1 MEIMSSKFYVCVLVY
16 HDALYLYI
24 YSLLYSYAPHKFLCS
39 FVSLLLYT
47 IPRVQSCQHKM
58 CTLCYVRGQM
68 TTQQGPHRCPVPN
81 CNKLA
86 TSCEYFCF
94 SSATSEIMNPTQSQ
108 SNLFPPMMSSTPSPT
123 MRKIGT
129 VTPAPRK
136 SPAASDEDDNT
147 DFGRSSGES
156 LDTPDSNGAEAL
168 LMFANDNSSVDYSGG
183 YVAGGGSMGEED
195 YSTDNVSHSGWE

>member
-1 MEIMSSKFYVCVLVY
+1 M
-16 HDALYLYI
+16 H
-24 YSLLYSYAPHKFLCS
+24 
-39 FVSLLLYT
+39 

-58 CTLCYVRGQM
+58 CTLCYIRGQM

-108 SNLFPPMMSSTPSPT
+108 SNLFPPMMMSSTPSPS
-123 MRKIGT
+123 MRRIGT

-136 SPAASDEDDNT
+136 SPPASDEDDDHT
-147 DFGRSSGES
+147 AFGRSSTGES
-156 LDTPDSNGAEAL
+156 LDTPASNGAEAL
-168 LMFANDNSSVDYSGG
+168 LMFANTDNSSVDYSGG